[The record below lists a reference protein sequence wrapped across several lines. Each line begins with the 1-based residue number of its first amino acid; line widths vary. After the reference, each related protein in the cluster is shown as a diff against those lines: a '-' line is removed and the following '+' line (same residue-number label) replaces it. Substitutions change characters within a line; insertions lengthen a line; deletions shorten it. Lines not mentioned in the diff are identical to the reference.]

1 MQEFPL
7 QPANTT
13 LSFAFQQCSYSTTT
27 TYSDTFLFRS
37 DSVATP
43 HKTTSMNITTLLE
56 LILNGVGIFVVVLI
70 IARISGLRT
79 FATMSSVDFTS
90 TIAVGSVVASTILN
104 DQISLLHGAIA
115 LATLILL
122 QVGLGRLLKSN
133 ESFDKMVTNQP
144 VLLMRHGEILH
155 KNLDRCGVSEK
166 DLMAKLR
173 EANALRLSQ
182 VKAVVFETTGDIA
195 VLHSNDGS
203 DIDEKLL
210 LGVQR
215 LTNNER

>member
-1 MQEFPL
+1 M
-7 QPANTT
+7 
-13 LSFAFQQCSYSTTT
+13 S
-27 TYSDTFLFRS
+27 
-37 DSVATP
+37 
-43 HKTTSMNITTLLE
+43 IITLLE
-56 LILNGVGIFVVVLI
+56 LILNGVGIFIVVLVI
-70 IARISGLRT
+70 TRITGLRT

-104 DQISLLHGAIA
+104 DQVSLLHGAIA
-115 LATLILL
+115 LGTLILL

-133 ESFDKMVTNQP
+133 ESIDNLVTNQP

-173 EANALRLSQ
+173 EANALRFSQ

-195 VLHSNDGS
+195 VLHSKDDT
-203 DIDEKLL
+203 DIDEELL
-210 LGVQR
+210 LGVEA
-215 LTNNER
+215 TK